1 MSIESSNA
9 LDFARASYREIALY
23 APDRAPCT
31 VDLSDNTNCWGVPP
45 AADRALREA
54 SVSALT
60 RYPNLYAASL
70 KEALG
75 AYLGFERGM
84 IVTGCG
90 SDDVLDSAIRAFAEP
105 GDAIAYPDPSFAMI
119 PIFARMNGVVPRPV
133 PLTESLDVGAE
144 AMLAT
149 GARIIYLCSPNNP
162 TGGSLPRATI
172 DRIVREA
179 TGIVIIDE
187 AYAEF
192 AAADCRDLLRSSDR
206 VLLTRTMSKAFGLA
220 GLRVGYAAGSPALVA
235 AVEKSR
241 GPYKVSAIA
250 ERMSLAALG
259 DGMPWVRERVAETI
273 GNRARLV
280 QALVE
285 RGLTA
290 LPSEANFVLV
300 PVARAGE
307 RCRAMRAR
315 GVAVRPFEGMPG
327 VTAALRATKG
337 SALRIS
343 IGPWPMIE
351 AMLAALDATAESGA

>member
-1 MSIESSNA
+1 MSIQSSNA
-9 LDFARASYREIALY
+9 LDLARASYREIVLY
-23 APDRAPCT
+23 APDRAPCVT
-31 VDLSDNTNCWGVPP
+31 DLSDNTNCWGVPP
-45 AADRALREA
+45 AAERALRDA
-54 SVSALT
+54 SSSTVT

-75 AYLGFERGM
+75 AYIGVERGM
-84 IVTGCG
+84 VVTGCG

-119 PIFARMNGVVPRPV
+119 PIFARMNGLVPV
-133 PLTESLDVGAE
+133 PVSLTETLDADAE
-144 AMLAT
+144 ALLAT
-149 GARIIYLCSPNNP
+149 RARIIYLCSPNNP
-162 TGGSLPRATI
+162 TGGSLARATI
-172 DRIVREA
+172 DRVVRDA
-179 TGIVIIDE
+179 PGVVIIDE

-192 AAADCRDLLRSSDR
+192 AAADCLDLLRSSDR

-220 GLRVGYAAGSPALVA
+220 GLRVGYAAGSPGLVA

-259 DGMPWVRERVAETI
+259 EGMPWVRDRVAEAI
-273 GNRARLV
+273 ENRDRLV
-280 QALVE
+280 SALDA
-285 RGLTA
+285 RGLAA

-307 RCRAMRAR
+307 RARAMRAL
-315 GVAVRPFEGMPG
+315 GVAVRPFDGLPG
-327 VTAALRATKG
+327 VTAALRATAG

-351 AMLAALDATAESGA
+351 AMLTALDATAEPAA